1 MSVIYCIFIYIVLYT
16 IYIYNIAHS
25 VALYAFPPHL
35 PTCTNSFKHILA
47 GVNMDLPTVA
57 GDAGIA
63 NSVPHWL
70 FGGSAADEFA
80 VPNMQMPQ

>member
-1 MSVIYCIFIYIVLYT
+1 
-16 IYIYNIAHS
+16 
-25 VALYAFPPHL
+25 
-35 PTCTNSFKHILA
+35 
-47 GVNMDLPTVA
+47 MDLPTVA

>member
-1 MSVIYCIFIYIVLYT
+1 MYYIQY